1 MRSKRELSRRHV
13 VRLTGTVGLGV
24 AGAGCIDDVDETGA
38 GADESSETDPG
49 SDDTDSGSEEG
60 DDESADD
67 LDDEAGDASSG
78 DEEVVEG
85 AEYAVPS
92 GTTIVFDVQSTGWV
106 GVAPSKIEGEANP
119 TLVLEEGGAYEI
131 GWVGDDGATHN
142 VELRAEDGT
151 VVDDLATGD
160 TSEPNDRQRLEFE
173 ASEELASYVC
183 GTHDGAMR
191 GEIIVDGEADGRD
204 GDEGEQTDD
213 RYEIAPGESITLDGV
228 TSGWVGIAPS
238 EIEGEANPTLVLEEG
253 AEYEIGWVDSD
264 GMSHNVELRDEGD
277 EVVDD
282 YTTELTDDPGDD
294 QFLEFEASR
303 ELAYYV
309 CHPHEA
315 VMRGRIHVE

>member
-1 MRSKRELSRRHV
+1 
-13 VRLTGTVGLGV
+13 
-24 AGAGCIDDVDETGA
+24 
-38 GADESSETDPG
+38 
-49 SDDTDSGSEEG
+49 
-60 DDESADD
+60 
-67 LDDEAGDASSG
+67 
-78 DEEVVEG
+78 
-85 AEYAVPS
+85 
-92 GTTIVFDVQSTGWV
+92 
-106 GVAPSKIEGEANP
+106 
-119 TLVLEEGGAYEI
+119 
-131 GWVGDDGATHN
+131 
-142 VELRAEDGT
+142 
-151 VVDDLATGD
+151 
-160 TSEPNDRQRLEFE
+160 
-173 ASEELASYVC
+173 
-183 GTHDGAMR
+183 MR